1 MLKFGIGTSQNINKY
16 GILKKSI
23 KKKDFIN
30 IIKKKNKKI
39 DLIDTAPSYGKAE
52 KIINR
57 NCNSNYKIITKFN
70 KINSKNYNDKF
81 QELRKGFEQS
91 LKNLNNKKVYA
102 ILFHNDKDID
112 ILKDRDIKK
121 KFSKLIKNSKI
132 KVGFSTYSINKIEK
146 KLKIFKFNIVQVP
159 INPFSINRKNICLL
173 KKLKKKYKFE
183 VHARSLFLQ
192 GLGLQKV
199 SFFTKKFELLKK
211 KIVKIDEITKKYKI
225 SRYNFFLSL
234 IASLKVIDY
243 GIIGIS
249 NIKDFNTLKKNK
261 LIKIK
266 NEDLYKFEIENK
278 KIVDPRFWS

>member
-52 KIINR
+52 KIISR

-70 KINSKNYNDKF
+70 KTNSKNYNDKF

-112 ILKDRDIKK
+112 ILKDKDIKK

-132 KVGFSTYSINKIEK
+132 KVGFSTYSINNIEK

-159 INPFSINRKNICLL
+159 INPFSINIKNICLL

-234 IASLKVIDY
+234 IDSLKVIDY

-261 LIKIK
+261 LTKIK